1 MTRAAEQPPLPVLD
15 VRTYKLEPGA
25 GEEFDRLVREHAL
38 PMLHR
43 FGIDVVGSGPSL
55 DDRDLYCLLRAFPS
69 AARRDAQLGSFYG
82 SDEWRQNYRD
92 TALALIEAYHTV
104 TIPLTLIGQRLGRR
118 T

>member
-1 MTRAAEQPPLPVLD
+1 MTRADEQPLPVLD
-15 VRTYKLEPGA
+15 VRTYNLEPGA
-25 GEEFDRLVREHAL
+25 GEEFDRLVREHSL

-69 AARRDAQLGSFYG
+69 AARRDAQLGSFYS

-92 TALALIEAYHTV
+92 TALALVDAYHIAV
-104 TIPLTLIGQRLGRR
+104 LPFAPLTGTTARGLI
-118 T
+118 